1 MKGQRRKVNQWN
13 EKKANGNNRKQ
24 NDTIK
29 EHEGKQMKR
38 KQCEEKR
45 TMKTMER
52 GNKGKENK
60 IDWAGGLV
68 SARVYNGVGV

>member
-1 MKGQRRKVNQWN
+1 MKGQRRKVKQWN

-24 NDTIK
+24 R
-29 EHEGKQMKR
+29 KQIKR

-52 GNKGKENK
+52 ENKGKENK
-60 IDWAGGLV
+60 NPWAGGLV